1 MSMDSSNGAPDGIVL
16 EEDTSRKDP
25 EKDFQLLEKLGEGY
39 VFSHINE
46 PIFTYFIHNNHTP
59 FTTIN

>member
-1 MSMDSSNGAPDGIVL
+1 VARREDKRDTRVAIMDGTTNGAPDGIVL

-39 VFSHINE
+39 DIQQLK
-46 PIFTYFIHNNHTP
+46 
-59 FTTIN
+59 

>member
-1 MSMDSSNGAPDGIVL
+1 MDSSNGAPDGIVL

-39 VFSHINE
+39 EISQQ
-46 PIFTYFIHNNHTP
+46 
-59 FTTIN
+59 